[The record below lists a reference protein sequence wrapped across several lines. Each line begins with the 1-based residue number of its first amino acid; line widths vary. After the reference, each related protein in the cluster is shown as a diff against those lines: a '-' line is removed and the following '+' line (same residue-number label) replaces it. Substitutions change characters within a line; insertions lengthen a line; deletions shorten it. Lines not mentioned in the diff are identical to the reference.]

1 MNTPI
6 DNSIDTGQ
14 GDIVG
19 RMIAGYQGWFAC
31 PGDGSPNDRWTHW
44 TDHGIPVPGN
54 QKFELYPDLSEYE
67 RTYATGYENL
77 GDGHPARLFSSYDDQ
92 VVDTHFRWM
101 REYGVDVAALQ
112 RFGPSPQHDGM
123 ALKVRKA
130 AEAHGRKFYIMYDI
144 SGWNSFADQICGD
157 WTRTLGA
164 ELDVLSSTA
173 YAHEGGKPVVCIWG
187 MGFTD
192 RPGSAEECL
201 KVVRWFVD
209 QGCYVIGGVP
219 NHFRDSDTDSKP
231 DFVEVYEE
239 FDMLSPWTPGRYRG
253 TAGVDWYRKTM
264 LEADAEWCRSRGI
277 DYLPVVFPGFAW
289 ANWNGGPRNQIPRE
303 HGDFLWRQFANIRD
317 VGIPTAYVAMFD
329 EYDEGTAIAKAAES
343 WFGIPTNQYF
353 LALDADGVPVSSD
366 FYLRL
371 TGDAAKML
379 RGDEPLVWA
388 HPTPHRI

>member
-1 MNTPI
+1 MNTSI
-6 DNSIDTGQ
+6 DNNDRT

-44 TDHGIPVPGN
+44 TDHGIPEPGN
-54 QKFELYPDLSEYE
+54 QKFELYPDLAEYE
-67 RTYATGYENL
+67 RTYPTGYENL
-77 GDGHPARLFSSYDDQ
+77 GSGHPARLFSSYDDQ

-144 SGWNSFADQICGD
+144 SGWNKFAEQICGD
-157 WTRTLGA
+157 WTRTLGE

-173 YAHEGGKPVVCIWG
+173 YAHQDGKPVVCIWG

-201 KVVRWFVD
+201 RVVRWFVE

-231 DFVEVYEE
+231 DFVEVYEA

-277 DYLPVVFPGFAW
+277 DYLPWCFRALR
-289 ANWNGGPRNQIPRE
+289 GPIGMAGRE
-303 HGDFLWRQFANIRD
+303 TRSR
-317 VGIPTAYVAMFD
+317 VS
-329 EYDEGTAIAKAAES
+329 TAIFYGDSLLTSGTSAYQPRMSPCSTSTTKARRLPRRRRAGS
-343 WFGIPTNQYF
+343 GFPPISTSSPSTPT
-353 LALDADGVPVSSD
+353 GCRCRPIS
-366 FYLRL
+366 
-371 TGDAAKML
+371 TCG
-379 RGDEPLVWA
+379 
-388 HPTPHRI
+388 